1 MNAIGINQVVRTNY
15 GTGPYRI
22 TRIDGP
28 CTCADYVAH
37 IDGND
42 TPSEP
47 HFHLTCV
54 WAGAPRRGRDER
66 GNYWLN
72 GYRADGT
79 SVWSDDRLLFDGTAT
94 GYSGDLFQAAT
105 APAC

>member
-1 MNAIGINQVVRTNY
+1 MNAIGINQVVRTSY

-22 TRIDGP
+22 TQVEGP
-28 CTCADYVAH
+28 CTCAEYVAH
-37 IDGND
+37 LNGDD

-54 WAGAPRRGRDER
+54 WGGWLRDGGRE
-66 GNYWLN
+66 YWLN

-79 SVWSDDRLLFDGTAT
+79 SVWNDDRLLFDGVAA
-94 GYSGDLFQAAT
+94 GYSGDLFPARAST
-105 APAC
+105 AC